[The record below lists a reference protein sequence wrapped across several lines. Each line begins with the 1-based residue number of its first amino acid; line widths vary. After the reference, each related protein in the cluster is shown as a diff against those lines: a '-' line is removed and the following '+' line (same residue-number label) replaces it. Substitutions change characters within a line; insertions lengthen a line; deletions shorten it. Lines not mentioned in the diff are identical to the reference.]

1 MRRIYGDFSG
11 TSLRA
16 WEQELEGHAVIPHQQ
31 FAFTKGKNSSDIAL
45 VIDAMDLL
53 HTGRFD
59 GFVLV
64 SSDSD
69 FTRLASRIREQGLP
83 VYGIGR
89 NSTPRA
95 FRKACKQFIFI
106 DNLMVAES
114 GRALRAS
121 DAEKVDASIKEPPAK
136 AVPLIAAAIRSRDE
150 DWVPLSYIGHY
161 VREANSE
168 FDPRTYGC
176 EKLTELLEKTGRF
189 ELNRNEI
196 PARAR
201 MK

>member
-1 MRRIYGDFSG
+1 M
-11 TSLRA
+11 
-16 WEQELEGHAVIPHQQ
+16 
-31 FAFTKGKNSSDIAL
+31 
-45 VIDAMDLL
+45 
-53 HTGRFD
+53 
-59 GFVLV
+59 

-114 GRALRAS
+114 GRALRTS
-121 DAEKVDASIKEPPAK
+121 DIEKVDASIKEPPAK

-168 FDPRTYGC
+168 FDPRTHGC

-189 ELNRNEI
+189 ELNRNET